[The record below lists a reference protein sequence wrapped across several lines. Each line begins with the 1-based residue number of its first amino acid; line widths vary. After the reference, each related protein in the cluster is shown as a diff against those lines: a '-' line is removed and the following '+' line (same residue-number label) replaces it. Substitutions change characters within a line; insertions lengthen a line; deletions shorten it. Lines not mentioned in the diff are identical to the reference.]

1 MHWLRLSLLLLF
13 TITSCKKYTSYEG
26 VPPNEEEPSQTV
38 TTSIQGRILNSQRQP
53 VADAG
58 VTGGGRTVTTDAE
71 GNFLLEN
78 ISINNNAAVVTAS
91 KSGYFTSYRT
101 LIVRESNLHYTQLE
115 LLHPGQNT
123 YNAGDGSV
131 IPFSGGTLS
140 FPPSSLLA
148 ADKTTYSGTAFVQSS
163 YIDPSDNTFAD
174 QMPGDLRGID
184 DNNAQTGIR
193 AFCMLALEVKGEDG
207 NLLSFE
213 STKPVT
219 FQAKIPSALV
229 RDAPAEVPLWLFDPA
244 SGKWTRK
251 GNAQKQGDNY
261 TGTLTQNGYWAC
273 GTTFELVSLSTGLV
287 TAAGAPVPNILTSF
301 MIKIGLVPMYC
312 YSDSA
317 GRITTKVPANA
328 LLLSGVMDHCDNIF
342 LLKELGPFGSK
353 TQEPPITVTFPDNRS
368 LTISGTVLNC
378 NNAPVNRGNVI
389 LGIDGLKYIIPINLG
404 YFRITLPRC
413 DDASTTA
420 SMTAIESGTLAQTVT
435 TINVSSGTI
444 TPTIIICP
452 Q

>member
-13 TITSCKKYTSYEG
+13 TFTSCKKYMSYEG
-26 VPPNEEEPSQTV
+26 VPPIQEEPSQTV
-38 TTSIQGRILNSQRQP
+38 TTSIQGRILNGQRQP

-58 VTGGGRTVTTDAE
+58 VTGGGRTVTTDAD

-131 IPFSGGTLS
+131 ITFSGGTLS
-140 FPPSSLLA
+140 FPPSSLLS
-148 ADKTTYSGTAFVQSS
+148 ADKSTYSGITFVQSS

-184 DNNAQTGIR
+184 DNKQQTGIR

-207 NLLSFE
+207 NLLSFDG
-213 STKPVT
+213 TKPVT
-219 FQAKIPSALV
+219 FRAKIPSALGQ
-229 RDAPAEVPLWLFDPA
+229 DAPAEIPLWLFDPA

-251 GNAQKQGDNY
+251 GSAQKQGTDY

-273 GTTFELVSLSTGLV
+273 GTTFQLV
-287 TAAGAPVPNILTSF
+287 TLNTSLVTPAGAPVPNLLTAF

-317 GRITTKVPANA
+317 GRITAKVPADA
-328 LLLSGVMDHCDNIF
+328 LLLSGVMDRCNNVF
-342 LLKELGPFGSK
+342 LLKELGPYGAK

-368 LTISGTVLNC
+368 LTINGTVLNC

-389 LGIDGLKYIIPINLG
+389 LSIDGLKYIIPINLG
-404 YFRITLPRC
+404 YFRITVPRC

-420 SMTAIESGTLAQTVT
+420 SLTAIESGTLSQSVT

-444 TPTIIICP
+444 TPAIIICP